1 MVNVYLKMTVSNS
14 LLPVSSNA
22 VGFCILILFPTVL
35 PDILLNVSI
44 DVLFSLVI
52 HKLWVFSFL
61 SNSYIFYLFSES
73 YHAVKNIRVQWKYS
87 VKHVFDLKV
96 SGIPILKSKK
106 K

>member
-52 HKLWVFSFL
+52 HKL
-61 SNSYIFYLFSES
+61 
-73 YHAVKNIRVQWKYS
+73 
-87 VKHVFDLKV
+87 
-96 SGIPILKSKK
+96 
-106 K
+106 